1 MFPTAITFHIHNFL
15 SAVRIYHS
23 NVVSTKY
30 LKLYEGRC
38 ELRSFPDRQNVVFSE
53 CPRFRRQ
60 KSKDREKIISREKR
74 NSQRNTQIIY

>member
-1 MFPTAITFHIHNFL
+1 MFLTAITFHINKLL

-30 LKLYEGRC
+30 LKLYEGHC
-38 ELRSFPDRQNVVFSE
+38 DLRSFSDRQNVDFPES
-53 CPRFRRQ
+53 PRFQRQ

-74 NSQRNTQIIY
+74 DFQRNTQIIY